1 MSAFQW
7 KHLGGSAAAH
17 VAILLALVVAPGF
30 LSKSRLDLRDAPP
43 LELIPAHLL
52 DGAPGDGTPAP
63 APRNEPPAAP
73 PAAAPEPVRTPPVRQ
88 PEPPKP
94 APRPAPTPAV
104 VPKAAPKTVPEPRAT
119 PVKTP
124 EPPKKQTPEP
134 QKLQID
140 FTRKTAVDTTAQAK
154 AREAAAKAQA
164 AAERAAAEKR
174 QREWEA
180 RVGGVTKNLAGR
192 LAGTTT
198 IQPVGAGGGGAGF
211 ANYAQYVKKVYSDA
225 WIEPDGVADRQA
237 TVRVQV
243 TIRRDGS
250 VDRAGTRVLSRSG
263 VPALDRSVQSALE
276 RVTFVRPFP
285 DSLKDDSLTF
295 TISFNLDSKRLDG

>member
-1 MSAFQW
+1 MTAFQW
-7 KHLGGSAAAH
+7 RHFGGSIAAH

-30 LSKSRLDLRDAPP
+30 LFKSRLDLRDTPP

-63 APRNEPPAAP
+63 APRSAPPAAAP

-94 APRPAPTPAV
+94 APRPTPAPAA
-104 VPKAAPKTVPEPRAT
+104 VPKAAPKTTPAPRPTPAVVPD
-119 PVKTP
+119 
-124 EPPKKQTPEP
+124 PPKKRTPEP

-140 FTRKTAVDTTAQAK
+140 FTKQKTVDTK
-154 AREAAAKAQA
+154 AREAATAAQA

-174 QREWEA
+174 QREREA
-180 RVGGVTKNLAGR
+180 RVGEITKNLAGR

-198 IQPVGAGGGGAGF
+198 IQPMGSGGGGAGF
-211 ANYAQYVKKVYSDA
+211 ANYAQYVKKIYSDA

-263 VPALDRSVQSALE
+263 VAALDRSVQTALE
-276 RVTFVRPFP
+276 RVDFVRRFP